1 MARYDGLDSEEEEE
15 EEGWEEGRGFFFP
28 RLGAELLLRL
38 PAEGRERRGTPW
50 LSKDL
55 RRRGCCCCCCCE
67 EEEELWELED
77 ADADDAEEDIIVSMS
92 MSEVAVPGE
101 LEDLF
106 PIGWDRDGTGAG
118 AGTAGRRE
126 GGRGGKEI

>member
-77 ADADDAEEDIIVSMS
+77 ADADAEEDIIVSMS